1 VKVILIRSRAIDPA
15 VHKIARTLAKNGC
28 DVTLLLWDRQNNSDN
43 NDFEYKIA
51 KFKLAA
57 PYDKLSALLF
67 LPFWWVYEFVFLLR
81 NEADVIH
88 ACDLDTLYPAIIA
101 KSIKRVRL
109 FYIIYDFYASNL
121 PDGFPR
127 YVRKLIRRL
136 VAFIEKY
143 GIKFTDALF
152 LVDES
157 RYEEVKGSQIKK
169 LEYIYN
175 TPPDFVQKYK
185 VEQQSS
191 NHDFR
196 IFYGGL
202 LHKSRGLEY
211 MIEAVKELDN
221 VKLIIA
227 GAGVDSGIIKKA
239 AQQTN
244 KIYYI
249 GYISYEKLIKYTM
262 KADVLFA
269 FYDPSVPNNKRA
281 SPNKLFEAM
290 MCGKPIIVS
299 DGSSMANIVRSENCG
314 VVVPYGDVDAIKSI
328 VVNLK
333 NNSAICCSIGKN
345 GRIAYDKKY
354 SWRIME
360 DRLLK
365 VYQDV

>member
-1 VKVILIRSRAIDPA
+1 MRVTLVRARAIDAA
-15 VHKIARTLAKNGC
+15 VYKLAETLANNGY
-28 DVTLLLWDRQNNSDN
+28 DVKLLVWDRQGNLSNLKSQS
-43 NDFEYKIA
+43 YKIY
-51 KFKLAA
+51 KYQLKA
-57 PYDKLSALLF
+57 PYDKLSILF
-67 LPFWWVYEFVFLLR
+67 YFPLWWIYEFLFLLR
-81 NEADVIH
+81 DNADVIH
-88 ACDLDTLYPAIIA
+88 VCDLDTLYPAIIA
-101 KSIKRVRL
+101 KSIKKNRL

-249 GYISYEKLIKYTM
+249 GYISYEKIIKYTM

-290 MCGKPIIVS
+290 MCKKPLIVS
-299 DGSSMANIVRSENCG
+299 NDSSMAKIVNDENCG
-314 VVVPYGDVDAIKSI
+314 LVIPYGDVRAIQDAIAK
-328 VVNLK
+328 LMEDK
-333 NNSAICCSIGKN
+333 KLRQYLGAN
-345 GRIAYDKKY
+345 GRKAYEKKY
-354 SWRIME
+354 SWSIME
-360 DRLLK
+360 DRLLDA
-365 VYQDV
+365 YRL